1 MFTKHSWRLKMAESQ
16 KDILLLSLNKFQ
28 LRILKS
34 LFLGTVILGFVFE
47 DATKLKKVFSQINLI
62 FICKLRLWRLKVANL
77 KYFLIWSH
85 PWKKICT
92 KITPQQ
98 ISVSAQRKCFILR
111 IWQNWKKDFLR
122 FKHLYLNREGTDEQ
136 VLTRSFASLNSEKMS
151 LFSWPKTTFPLQ
163 LLRLCS
169 SFIQD
174 FSRSFKIFQ
183 DYSRSFKNLS
193 HTSTKTLVKNNFFQS
208 EHFHLLNIQVT
219 WTHFKTSC
227 THWFIDF
234 CCTLVKL
241 FCKNQF
247 DFFALVKS
255 PLFFLQM
262 ITLETSALFFP
273 QMLIPGGSIFATG
286 EAQGVPT
293 GSILLYHTMVRGTL
307 GMFTK
312 QSFLTHCGCQCWW
325 PTSCFLSHSFSC
337 NRRPNP
343 TTEGA
348 ARGCCSLP

>member
-1 MFTKHSWRLKMAESQ
+1 
-16 KDILLLSLNKFQ
+16 
-28 LRILKS
+28 
-34 LFLGTVILGFVFE
+34 
-47 DATKLKKVFSQINLI
+47 
-62 FICKLRLWRLKVANL
+62 
-77 KYFLIWSH
+77 
-85 PWKKICT
+85 
-92 KITPQQ
+92 
-98 ISVSAQRKCFILR
+98 
-111 IWQNWKKDFLR
+111 
-122 FKHLYLNREGTDEQ
+122 
-136 VLTRSFASLNSEKMS
+136 MS

-163 LLRLCS
+163 LLRLRS

-183 DYSRSFKNLS
+183 DYSRSFKNFS
-193 HTSTKTLVKNNFFQS
+193 ITLRNNQNTGKKQLQLLF

-227 THWFIDF
+227 THWFNDF
-234 CCTLVKL
+234 CSTLVKL
-241 FCKNQF
+241 FCKNQS

-262 ITLETSALFFP
+262 ITLETSTLFFP
-273 QMLIPGGSIFATG
+273 QMLIRGSIFATG

-337 NRRPNP
+337 RPPAQSYHGRRS
-343 TTEGA
+343 
-348 ARGCCSLP
+348 RGCCSLP